1 MHEIFD
7 QFKQQL
13 PDIDP
18 AETQEWLDSLD
29 GVVAQAGPER
39 ARFIVYKLLKRA
51 RQLQVGLP
59 QLTLTR

>member
-29 GVVAQAGPER
+29 GVVGAAGPER
-39 ARFIVYKLLKRA
+39 ARFIIRA
-51 RQLQVGLP
+51 CRRRPPVGADG
-59 QLTLTR
+59 R

>member
-29 GVVAQAGPER
+29 GVVAAFGMR
-39 ARFIVYKLLKRA
+39 ALAARA
-51 RQLQVGLP
+51 AAR
-59 QLTLTR
+59 R